1 MQSERNTHIL
11 IVDGSQQSRAELRR
25 ALHMASVQFDE
36 VDGVAEAFDMAAVI
50 RPDLI
55 VSEVR
60 LPDASGFSLCRQLR
74 EDARTHDLPVI
85 LVSSWAGELDRVM
98 AFECGAD
105 DFLARPF
112 FDRELNSR
120 AGAVLRRKGKRGPR
134 VRDGESPS
142 ADARPAPPSLHH
154 TARID
159 GRILDLT
166 PKETAILVQLS
177 TCGGAVRSRR
187 QLVEAIWADKRPLPA
202 DRCIDSHVK
211 SLRRKLGRC
220 SSSVETV
227 RGIGYRYAPHP
238 DLDLG

>member
-1 MQSERNTHIL
+1 MESGRNTHIL
-11 IVDGSQQSRAELRR
+11 IVDGSEQSRAELRQ
-25 ALHMASVQFDE
+25 ALQTSSVQFDE
-36 VDGVAEAFDMAAVI
+36 VEGVAEALDLAVVI

-85 LVSSWAGELDRVM
+85 LVSSWSGELDRVM

-112 FDRELNSR
+112 FDRELDSR
-120 AGAVLRRKGKRGPR
+120 VSAVLRRRGKRDPGLRETEPR
-134 VRDGESPS
+134 SATTSPS
-142 ADARPAPPSLHH
+142 IAAHH
-154 TARID
+154 RTARID

-166 PKETAILVQLS
+166 PKETAILVQLA

-187 QLVEAIWADKRPLPA
+187 QLVESIWADKRPLPA

-220 SSSVETV
+220 ASSVETV

-238 DLDLG
+238 DLELS

>member
-11 IVDGSQQSRAELRR
+11 IVDGSEPSRAELRR
-25 ALHMASVQFDE
+25 ALHHGSVHFDE
-36 VDGVAEAFDMAAVI
+36 VDGVAEALDMAAVI

-74 EDARTHDLPVI
+74 EDVRTHDLPVI

-120 AGAVLRRKGKRGPR
+120 AGAVLRRKGRRGTR
-134 VRDGESPS
+134 VRVSETRS
-142 ADARPAPPSLHH
+142 ADERPARPPAHR

-166 PKETAILVQLS
+166 PKETAILVQLA

-187 QLVEAIWADKRPLPA
+187 QLVEAIWAGKHPLPA

-220 SSSVETV
+220 ANSVETV
-227 RGIGYRYAPHP
+227 RGIGYRYAPDP
-238 DLDLG
+238 DLELN